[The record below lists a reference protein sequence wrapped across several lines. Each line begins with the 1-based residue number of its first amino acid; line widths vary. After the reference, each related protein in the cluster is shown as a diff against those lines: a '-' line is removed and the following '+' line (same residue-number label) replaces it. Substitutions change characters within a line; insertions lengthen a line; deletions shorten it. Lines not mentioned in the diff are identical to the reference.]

1 MDCEYFEDLI
11 VRMPDGELTEAEL
24 NALHTHIDGCA
35 DCRALFHAIK
45 AVQEELTAPVE
56 VPDTLC
62 SRVMDAIARE
72 TAPAKPTQPKQ
83 GRSARA
89 KRQRWRYGD
98 LAIMA
103 ACAALVVA
111 VLGVSQLAPRYGSSA
126 DTAAVLTA
134 EVGFAATEETSAES
148 ALPAEEESAPML
160 GAALPVEEDGT
171 SADTAETAEVTD
183 TAPQETRSV
192 TANTAGTG
200 AQEADSAAEA
210 PMDAAAPEFAAMPGV
225 AAAVPDGADVFDPNG
240 VFVGLVPSEALD
252 RLFTEGD
259 AGSAEPN
266 GEPDFRI
273 VRGGIGY
280 ELFVLDGTLYWR
292 EGGGTLYRAGMDE
305 AEFSSYLN

>member
-1 MDCEYFEDLI
+1 MACEYFEDLI
-11 VRMPDGELTEAEL
+11 VRMPDSELTEAEL
-24 NALHTHIDGCA
+24 NALREHIDGCA
-35 DCRALFHAIK
+35 DCRALFHAIN

-56 VPDTLC
+56 APDTLC

-83 GRSARA
+83 DRSARA

-111 VLGVSQLAPRYGSSA
+111 VLGVSQFAPRYGSSA

-134 EVGFAATEETSAES
+134 EVGYAATEETSAES
-148 ALPAEEESAPML
+148 ALPVEEESAPLL
-160 GAALPVEEDGT
+160 GAALPATENGT
-171 SADTAETAEVTD
+171 AADTAETAEVAD
-183 TAPQETRSV
+183 TAPQETRSA

-210 PMDAAAPEFAAMPGV
+210 PMDAAATEFAAMPGV

-240 VFVGLVPSEALD
+240 LLVGFVPAEALD

-259 AGSAEPN
+259 AGSVEPN

-273 VRGGIGY
+273 ERGGISY
-280 ELFVLDGTLYWR
+280 ELFVLDGVLYWR
-292 EGGGTLYRAGMDE
+292 ETGGTLYRANMGE
-305 AEFSSYLN
+305 SEFSSYLN